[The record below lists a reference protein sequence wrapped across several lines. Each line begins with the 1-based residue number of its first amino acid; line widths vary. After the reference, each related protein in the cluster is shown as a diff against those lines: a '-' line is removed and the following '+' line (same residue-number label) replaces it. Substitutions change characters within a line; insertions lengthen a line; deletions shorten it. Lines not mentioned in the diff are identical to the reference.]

1 MEIIFNSAHGQ
12 FNLQVPSDNLSIIDV
27 CKLNDL
33 PFQSICFYYVNKENE
48 LSLVRDIYTNSIDK
62 LKREGINQ
70 IILQPNRNINFSKIL
85 QKDISVKPANSK
97 FSTEYTFQATEF
109 EKLVNIEFVPSEC
122 FSYIQKSV
130 DEFLAPLPLDNRK
143 IIVGISGG
151 GDSNTLLRALV
162 KNRKIKN
169 EQIIAVMCTGLNVW
183 DSAIERAQYICKEV
197 DIELNLVN
205 SREICDIIGKK
216 RSENWDEAFFEVFE
230 DSDIDALGTL
240 IVRKVLQHYVKK
252 YNAQCMITGLN
263 LEDLLAESFF
273 QVTKKKLPLPFPIRE
288 IDKVSLWFPLYQV
301 PKKILDGCYPKF
313 SLENYQQ
320 RNPDKLINR
329 AVPYYF
335 SQMTSSVL
343 PGYEFDLLNG
353 FQKLSELNTNPFH
366 FEEDLGFSVN
376 EPLSK
381 MLKDKWKYFTIC

>member
-12 FNLQVPSDNLSIIDV
+12 FNLQVPSDNLNLIDI
-27 CKLNDL
+27 CKVNGL
-33 PFQSICFYYVNKENE
+33 PFQSICFYYINKKNE
-48 LSLVRDIYTNSIDK
+48 LRLVRDIYTNSIQE

-70 IILQPNRNINFSKIL
+70 VILQPNRNINFSKIL
-85 QKDISVKPANSK
+85 QKDISVKPADSK
-97 FSTEYTFQATEF
+97 FSTEYTFQSTEF
-109 EKLVNIEFVPSEC
+109 EKLVNFEFVPSKC

-130 DEFLAPLPLDNRK
+130 DEFLTPLSLNNKK

-151 GDSNTLLRALV
+151 GDSNTLLRTLV
-162 KNRKIKN
+162 KNKKIKN

-197 DIELNLVN
+197 DIKLNLVN

-252 YNAQCMITGLN
+252 HNAQCMITGLN

-273 QVTKKKLPLPFPIRE
+273 QITKKKLPLPFPIRE
-288 IDKVSLWFPLYQV
+288 IDEVPLWFPLYQV

-353 FQKLSELNTNPFH
+353 FQKLSELNTSPFH